1 MSRAGSPKR
10 GTGAGGGIVVKN
22 TFIDV
27 FNGDESDSDG
37 ETGCASPHR
46 RNNSAPP
53 SPTRRKS
60 PVWDLKDDGGSEQE
74 EEDHEGFPTGRFLG
88 TENYLQT
95 AGDNLQKWVELEV
108 NHAKAWDDAPAN
120 PNSPQAI
127 RPRKQQAEAW
137 AGMDTGGIDM
147 TNPNHLMGYFSR
159 NRGTLLQDPLGLGGQ
174 PSLDLDLGPPEGDG
188 ICAPAGMG
196 FSLSGGLGVHPLGL
210 GVDSGTR
217 RGANDGLGGVALG
230 TGLPDLG
237 MMRLQA
243 AQRQPDMQGACPQL
257 GRYDFDAWGMP
268 PDQAAMFAPDP
279 YGQPCFGHAMGPCD
293 GSYPCCP
300 QPGPIGDA
308 CLGAASQAHAR
319 HDASRREAPKGRGRR
334 QDGGK
339 PGRNDGHHEV
349 PAYVHGLGDGYP
361 PPVAAH
367 HSLLSFPPPSPPQG
381 SMFGGALGMQALG
394 GKGADRGPPPPARMP
409 TFPLGCGGDDLGLPN
424 SDGREADRQQQ
435 KGRGGRNA
443 GSSSNKSNASK
454 NSSGGAWTKP
464 GAVAALTAAMALEEE
479 EEENANAG
487 GAKGDSDAAKARQA
501 PLGGGGG
508 PKRTNYLSKYGPASA
523 AEASGTTTT
532 EQQITTMMLK
542 NIPCRKSQ
550 EEVMMHVDQN
560 GYSGRYDF
568 FYLPR
573 DVKFRANLGYAFI
586 NFITQEDALRFQAEM
601 NGYRFVGSGSSKAC
615 SVVPAHVQGLMN
627 NLAAFKR
634 TEVMR
639 SNRKPFFS
647 GVVAL

>member
-10 GTGAGGGIVVKN
+10 VAGAGGGIVVKN

-27 FNGDESDSDG
+27 FNGDESDSD
-37 ETGCASPHR
+37 ETGAASPHR

-60 PVWDLKDDGGSEQE
+60 PAWDLKDDGGSEQE
-74 EEDHEGFPTGRFLG
+74 EEDNEGVPTGRFLG
-88 TENYLQT
+88 TENYLQSV
-95 AGDNLQKWVELEV
+95 GESFEKWVEMEV

-137 AGMDTGGIDM
+137 AGLDTGGIDM
-147 TNPNHLMGYFSR
+147 TNPDALMGYFAR
-159 NRGTLLQDPLGLGGQ
+159 NRGALLPDPLGLAGQ
-174 PSLDLDLGPPEGDG
+174 TGLDIDLSPPEGDG
-188 ICAPAGMG
+188 IRGPAGMG
-196 FSLSGGLGVHPLGL
+196 YSLSGGLGAHPLGL
-210 GVDSGTR
+210 GMDAGAR
-217 RGANDGLGGVALG
+217 RGAEDGLGVGLNL
-230 TGLPDLG
+230 TGLPDPGL
-237 MMRLQA
+237 MRQA
-243 AQRQPDMQGACPQL
+243 GLAHRPPDMQGACPPL

-268 PDQAAMFAPDP
+268 TDQASMFAPDP
-279 YGQPCFGHAMGPCD
+279 YGQPCFGDGVGPCD
-293 GSYPCCP
+293 GAFPCA
-300 QPGPIGDA
+300 GPLGDA
-308 CLGAASQAHAR
+308 CLAGTSQVPQR
-319 HDASRREAPKGRGRR
+319 LDASRREAPNGRGRR
-334 QDGGK
+334 QDM
-339 PGRNDGHHEV
+339 PGVKLARNDGYPEV
-349 PAYVHGLGDGYP
+349 PAYVHGGLCDGYP
-361 PPVAAH
+361 PPAPVQ

-381 SMFGGALGMQALG
+381 SMFGSALGAQALG
-394 GKGADRGPPPPARMP
+394 AKGADRGPPAGMP
-409 TFPLGCGGDDLGLPN
+409 TFPLGCGGDELGFPS

-435 KGRGGRNA
+435 KGRGAKNA
-443 GSSSNKSNASK
+443 GNNSNKTSASK
-454 NSSGGAWTKP
+454 NNASGAWTKP
-464 GAVAALTAAMALEEE
+464 GAVAALNAAMAMEED
-479 EEENANAG
+479 EEENA
-487 GAKGDSDAAKARQA
+487 GAKGDADAKARQA

-508 PKRTNYLSKYGPASA
+508 PKRTNYLSKYGAASA
-523 AEASGTTTT
+523 AEASGGPT

-550 EEVMMHVDQN
+550 EEVMMHVDQK
-560 GYSGRYDF
+560 GYAGRYDF